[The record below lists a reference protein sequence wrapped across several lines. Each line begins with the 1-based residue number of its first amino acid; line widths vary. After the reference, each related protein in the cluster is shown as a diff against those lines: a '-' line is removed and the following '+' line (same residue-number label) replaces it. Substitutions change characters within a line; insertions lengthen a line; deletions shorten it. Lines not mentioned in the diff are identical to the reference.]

1 MAGNESSRLPLP
13 EAVPASPFYT
23 PEHEAFRATVR
34 RFVDR
39 EIMPNVDT
47 WDEAEEFPR
56 ELYRKASA
64 AGLMQLGFPEEYG
77 GVPTDPFFGIIKS
90 EELARHGSGGIN
102 ASLNSHTIG
111 SPPIAALGPEWMKRK
126 VLPEVLAGEKISAL
140 AITEP
145 SGGSDVANLKTTARR
160 EGDHYV
166 VNGSKMFI
174 TSGVRADYFTVA
186 VRTGGPGAG
195 GVSLLLIERDRE
207 GFARTKLKKMG
218 WWASDTAQLFFDNVR
233 VPVENLIGVE
243 NKGFIGIMLNFNQ
256 ERLGMSAGAYG
267 YAKVCL
273 DEAIAYARERHTFGK
288 PLIANQV
295 VRHRLV
301 DMAMRINAVKS
312 TLELLAYRVGQGEKP
327 VAEICM
333 LKNLATVDPG
343 VLRQRG
349 DAGLRRRRLPARR
362 QGRAHLSRDQGHVD
376 RRWLGRDHE
385 GPRGAANGPLTLPR
399 HMGEVP
405 P

>member
-1 MAGNESSRLPLP
+1 MAVGESAQPHLP

-23 PEHEAFRATVR
+23 EEHEAFRSTVR
-34 RFVDR
+34 RFVER
-39 EIMPNVDT
+39 EIMPHVDQ

-56 ELYRKASA
+56 ELYRKAAA
-64 AGLMQLGFPEEYG
+64 AGLLQLGFPEEYG
-77 GVPTDPFFGIIKS
+77 GVPTDPFFGIIKA
-90 EELARHGSGGIN
+90 EEMARHASGGLN

-160 EGDHYV
+160 DGDHYV

-174 TSGVRADYFTVA
+174 TSGMRADYYTVA

-207 GFARTKLKKMG
+207 GFGRTKLKKMG

-233 VPVENLIGVE
+233 VPVDNLIGVE

-273 DEAIAYARERHTFGK
+273 DEAISYARERHAFGK

-333 LKNLATVDPG
+333 LKNLAASTLEFCANEAMQVFG
-343 VLRQRG
+343 G
-349 DAGLRRRRLPARR
+349 AGYL
-362 QGRAHLSRDQGHVD
+362 
-376 RRWLGRDHE
+376 
-385 GPRGAANGPLTLPR
+385 RGAKVERIYRETKVMSIGGGSVEIMKDLAAR
-399 HMGEVP
+399 QMGL
-405 P
+405 

>member
-1 MAGNESSRLPLP
+1 MF
-13 EAVPASPFYT
+13 EAAAAPIVPSPFYT
-23 PEHEAFRATVR
+23 PEHEAFRRTVR

-39 EIMPNVDT
+39 EIMAHVDA

-56 ELYRKASA
+56 DLYRKAAA
-64 AGLMQLGFPEEYG
+64 AGLLQLGFPEEYG
-77 GVPTDPFFGIIKS
+77 GVPADPFFAVIKA
-90 EELARHGSGGIN
+90 EELARHGSGGVN

-111 SPPIAALGPEWMKRK
+111 CPPIAALGPEWMKRK

-145 SGGSDVANLKTTARR
+145 SGGSDVANLGTTARR

-186 VRTGGPGAG
+186 VRTGDAGAG
-195 GVSLLLIERDRE
+195 GVSLLLIERERE
-207 GFARTKLKKMG
+207 GFSRTKLKKMG
-218 WWASDTAQLFFDNVR
+218 WWASDTAQLFFDDVK

-243 NKGFIGIMLNFNQ
+243 NKGFIGVMLNFNQ
-256 ERLGMSAGAYG
+256 ERLGMAAGAYG

-312 TLELLAYRVGQGEKP
+312 TLELLAWRIGEGEKP

-333 LKNLATVDPG
+333 LKNLAASTMEYCANEAMQVFG
-343 VLRQRG
+343 G
-349 DAGLRRRRLPARR
+349 AGYL
-362 QGRAHLSRDQGHVD
+362 
-376 RRWLGRDHE
+376 
-385 GPRGAANGPLTLPR
+385 RGAKVERIYRETKVMSIGGGSVEIMKDLAAR
-399 HMGEVP
+399 QMGL
-405 P
+405 